1 MINIIKE
8 SKSKIR
14 MQAEE
19 QRIRT
24 NIIGYLKE
32 CNYAS
37 PSSSFQ
43 VIDIKNLKDLQ
54 AIYSGPG
61 FYILMTDLKFED
73 NNCLFQHDD
82 FQAIYR
88 GHSYFVKDRIMSHLF
103 NLDYNK
109 NPSKHRTKYT
119 VCLKIEDGV
128 EGININQQPYCNY
141 SWKIIVHK
149 MKDSSKMI
157 REQAEL
163 AFDCIYN
170 RPSKSKEK

>member
-1 MINIIKE
+1 MIKIIKE
-8 SKSKIR
+8 SKIR
-14 MQAEE
+14 IQEEE
-19 QRIRT
+19 QRIRAK
-24 NIIGYLKE
+24 IIEYLKE
-32 CNYAS
+32 CDYTSHSNY
-37 PSSSFQ
+37 FQ
-43 VIDIKNLKDLQ
+43 VLDIKHLHELQ
-54 AIYSGPG
+54 EIYYGAG

-73 NNCLFQHDD
+73 NNCSFEIDN
-82 FQAIYR
+82 FKAIYR

-109 NPSKHRTKYT
+109 NSSKYKTKYT

-128 EGININQQPYCNY
+128 EGININQQPYSDY

-163 AFDCIYN
+163 AFDNIYN
-170 RPSKSKEK
+170 RPLKSRER